1 MRIRDH
7 TRVEEDVKI
16 TAQMFGLTWWWSFS
30 SSSTVQ
36 VWPSWN
42 SAWSLPWSTW
52 MTFTRGSPSTCR
64 WSTTVRWSFLE
75 LKVKVA
81 RFYLFSSPSP
91 AEFKK
96 FLQRKSSSMYHFE
109 LPVIMKVWGGC
120 FVFVFWVHKLLYPKP
135 TMRCFWLVNPLPIQ
149 AFEHLQ
155 QLEIIRPLDNASS
168 RAQRE
173 YQLMRLMVD
182 QSQIME
188 ALQKYP
194 QCPTDLKQW
203 AMSALAWSTS
213 IFTLFIFLCS
223 SVGLSLLKETD

>member
-1 MRIRDH
+1 MRTRDH

-16 TAQMFGLTWWWSFS
+16 TEQMFGLTWWWSFS

-52 MTFTRGSPSTCR
+52 MTSTRGSPSTCR
-64 WSTTVRWSFLE
+64 WSTTVGWGFLE

-109 LPVIMKVWGGC
+109 LPVIMKVWVVSINSC
-120 FVFVFWVHKLLYPKP
+120 ILNQPCAASDWSTPP
-135 TMRCFWLVNPLPIQ
+135 PIQ

-155 QLEIIRPLDNASS
+155 QLELIRPLDNASS

-173 YQLMRLMVD
+173 YQLMRLMLD

-203 AMSALAWSTS
+203 AMSALA
-213 IFTLFIFLCS
+213 
-223 SVGLSLLKETD
+223 